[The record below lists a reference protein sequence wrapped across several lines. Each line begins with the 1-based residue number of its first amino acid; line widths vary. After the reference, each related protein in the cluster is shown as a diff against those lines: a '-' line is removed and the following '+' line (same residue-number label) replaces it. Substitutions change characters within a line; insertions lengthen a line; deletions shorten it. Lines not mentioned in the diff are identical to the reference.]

1 MWHDSYCNMRSAE
14 LREGNGRGPS
24 IRFGDWWHH
33 QNFYSRQLTLSAI
46 QTTLT
51 EIGYA
56 RQKPQD
62 NQFNLALCY
71 V

>member
-1 MWHDSYCNMRSAE
+1 MTAIAICEVLKSVKK
-14 LREGNGRGPS
+14 NGRDPS

-33 QNFYSRQLTLSAI
+33 QNFYSGQLTLSAV

-56 RQKPQD
+56 RQTTG
-62 NQFNLALCY
+62 
-71 V
+71 